1 MGRIVRLTERDLTRI
16 VKRVLNESG
25 KDANPPKVGDSISM
39 FDDAEDFTTGQLT
52 FSGTVCNV
60 INNGQILFSAVP
72 YKQLII
78 KQDIAPYKC
87 IDYMYDSGSV
97 KSKDKGWKSK
107 YSITEDSENFR
118 YVDCNTYCKK

>member
-1 MGRIVRLTERDLTRI
+1 MGRIIRLTERDLTRI

-39 FDDAEDFTTGQLT
+39 FDDAEDFTTGKLT

-60 INNGQILFSAVP
+60 INSGLMSP

-78 KQDIAPYKC
+78 KQDMAPYKC
-87 IDYMYDSGSV
+87 IDYMYDSSSV

-107 YSITEDSENFR
+107 YSITEDSEDFR

>member
-1 MGRIVRLTERDLTRI
+1 MGRIIRLTERDLTRI

-39 FDDAEDFTTGQLT
+39 FDDVEDFTTGQLT

-60 INNGQILFSAVP
+60 INSGGFMFPSP
-72 YKQLII
+72 YKQFII

-87 IDYMYDSGSV
+87 IDYMYDSNDV
-97 KSKDKGWKSK
+97 KSKDKVGWKSK
-107 YSITEDSENFR
+107 YSITEKSENFR